1 MSQDL
6 PEGVINAEPATG
18 WESGDVADSET
29 RERSVAESAE
39 AGLPSD
45 AATGY
50 DAEAQDDVE
59 SADLTQGIDPD
70 LATDD
75 DTEET
80 S

>member
-18 WESGDVADSET
+18 WESAEVADGET
-29 RERSVAESAE
+29 RDRSQAEAAE

-45 AATGY
+45 AQTGY
-50 DAEAQDDVE
+50 DADAARDVE

-75 DTEET
+75 DAEGL